1 MRKHD
6 SLREMLEYSLS
17 VVVNYWPARNTVVVD
32 RNLGS
37 TRVLY
42 RRHTIDITGAQ
53 SEGGVVD

>member
-17 VVVNYWPARNTVVVD
+17 VVVNYWLLVIVVD

-53 SEGGVVD
+53 SEGGVDD

>member
-1 MRKHD
+1 MRKRD
-6 SLREMLEYSLS
+6 SFGEMLEYSLS
-17 VVVNYWPARNTVVVD
+17 VVVNYWLLVIVVD

-53 SEGGVVD
+53 SEGGVDD